1 MNLKTQGIVFK
12 PLHYGTKG
20 GGSTADLAKREHDGS
35 TVEGVIDHVVGHQN
49 P

>member
-1 MNLKTQGIVFK
+1 MSPYTTFDNNS
-12 PLHYGTKG
+12 GTKG
-20 GGSTADLAKREHDGS
+20 GGSTADLAKCEHDGS